1 MNKQSQHIGI
11 KGMITV
17 RRYKAGTID
26 AARAIL
32 ARHGKFATDKLAEL
46 FAQNFLGIGARNSN
60 LIVSSANHGR
70 NIIAQQLGGIT
81 TYALPI
87 TYAEMG
93 SGSTA
98 PANSDTALT
107 TSVARQSADAVTVA
121 NNVVDIQFFFS
132 DSALP
137 NGTYNEF
144 GTFCGGTATL
154 GSGQLFNHAL
164 FSPSYVKTS
173 GEDTTIDVEFTI
185 N

>member
-1 MNKQSQHIGI
+1 MV
-11 KGMITV
+11 TV
-17 RRYKAGTID
+17 RRYKSGTVEK
-26 AARAIL
+26 ARAIL
-32 ARHGKFATDKLAEL
+32 AKYGKFATDKLAEL
-46 FAQNFLGIGARNSN
+46 FAENFLGIGAQNSN
-60 LIVSSANHGR
+60 IIVSSPNYGR

-81 TYALPI
+81 TYPLPI

-93 SGSTA
+93 TGSTT
-98 PANSDTALT
+98 PANTDTSLT
-107 TSVARQSADAVTVA
+107 ATVARQSADAVTIA

-132 DSALP
+132 DGVLP
-137 NGTYNEF
+137 NNTYNEF

-164 FSPSYVKTS
+164 FSPSYVKSS